1 MKRIV
6 PILVLL
12 MLSISS
18 CSTQVDYIANTSGR
32 AARPD
37 DCEIGVFLPNTPIKQ
52 SYDIIG
58 SLLIGDSGL
67 TMDCGQATVIKQA
80 KTKGCQVGADAILL
94 TEIKEPDWI
103 STCYRIKG
111 NMIVYKTVTAPAA
124 KAAPPAVPI
133 QSGNPA
139 PPLSHQTISPVP
151 SNTGKQPKSEEKE
164 FEPIP
169 FE

>member
-1 MKRIV
+1 MRIL
-6 PILVLL
+6 PVLAL
-12 MLSISS
+12 LTLLISS

-37 DCEIGVFLPNTPIKQ
+37 DCDISVFLPNTQVGK

-58 SLLIGDSGL
+58 SILIGDSGL

-80 KTKGCQVGADAILL
+80 KAKGCQVGADAIVL

-111 NMIVYKTVTAPAA
+111 NMIVYNSVSGPAA
-124 KAAPPAVPI
+124 VAVPSAGSG
-133 QSGNPA
+133 QPGNPA
-139 PPLSHQTISPVP
+139 PSLSHQTISPVP
-151 SNTGKQPKSEEKE
+151 PNTRKQPQAEAKE